1 MSRATQDLRGSLV
14 ALVTPM
20 TTSGAVDWAALDGL
34 VDWHLESGTNGI
46 VPVGTTGE
54 SATLTHAEHK
64 QVIEAVVKRVDGRV
78 PVVAGTGANATA
90 EAIELTKA
98 AQGDGAD
105 YGLSVTPYYNKPTQ
119 EGLYRHYCAIAEA
132 SDLPLVLYN
141 VPPRTACDMRAETV
155 ARLAEV
161 DSIVAI
167 KEACGDAARV
177 AEIKALV
184 ADDFVLLSGED
195 AQTLTMVGY
204 GATGTISVTA
214 NVLPA
219 EMAAFCKAFLDGDG
233 DKAAELDARLQPVHD
248 ILFCETSPIP
258 AKWALSAIGRIDAGI
273 RLPLLELTPGSQVE
287 VRRRLAAVGA
297 L

>member
-20 TTSGAVDWAALDGL
+20 TMSGAVDWAALDGL
-34 VDWHLESGTNGI
+34 VDWHIESGTNGI

-64 QVIEAVVKRVDGRV
+64 QVIEAVVKRVNGRV

-119 EGLYRHYCAIAEA
+119 EGLYRHYCAITEA

-155 ARLAEV
+155 ARLADV

-258 AKWALSAIGRIDAGI
+258 AKWALSAMGKIAVGI
-273 RLPLLELTPGSQVE
+273 RLPLLELTPESQVE
-287 VRRRLAAVGA
+287 VRRRLAAVGT